1 MTAREKDK
9 DWRQAPVQTE
19 SGDIKAVGTW
29 LKAAREANGETLNDI
44 SRVTRIGKIYLE
56 AIEEGFASK
65 LPSPAY
71 TRGFI
76 RLYAAH
82 LGLSPDEA
90 LMILDRSQSSSS
102 EMSVA
107 VNDSDQ
113 KSRPVTTERPASP
126 GRKRLLILLILF
138 SCVAAALLLF
148 SPLKHMV
155 LPEKPA
161 QSALKTSAPD
171 GNILKDS
178 AGLPAVKS
186 ASEPSAAKTGDGPVA
201 DGIILRLR
209 AVRDGRLHITIDDA
223 VSQEYDLVAGD
234 IVEWKAEKAFLLDIE
249 NAASVEG
256 ELNGVQLKPFG
267 EQGQPAHMLISSDG
281 AHKE

>member
-1 MTAREKDK
+1 MIAREKDK
-9 DWRQAPVQTE
+9 DWRQTPVQSE
-19 SGDIKAVGTW
+19 SSNIKAVGTW
-29 LKAAREANGETLNDI
+29 LKAAREVKGETLNDI

-56 AIEEGFASK
+56 AIEEGSASK
-65 LPSPAY
+65 LPSLAY

-90 LMILDRSQSSSS
+90 LTILDRYQRSSS
-102 EMSVA
+102 ETSA
-107 VNDSDQ
+107 AGNDSGQ
-113 KSRPVTTERPASP
+113 ESRSAIIESQTSP
-126 GRKRLLILLILF
+126 GRNRWLILLILL
-138 SCVAAALLLF
+138 SCVAAALLFF
-148 SPLKHMV
+148 SPLKNMI

-161 QSALKTSAPD
+161 QSALKGPPPNE
-171 GNILKDS
+171 NIQKDP

-201 DGIILRLR
+201 DGIILRLK
-209 AVRDGRLHITIDDA
+209 AVRDGKLHITIDDA

-256 ELNGVQLKPFG
+256 ELNGVPLKPFG

-281 AHKE
+281 VHKE

>member
-9 DWRQAPVQTE
+9 DWRQTPVQAE

-29 LKAAREANGETLNDI
+29 LKAAREEKGETLHDV
-44 SRVTRIGKIYLE
+44 SRVPRIGKIYLE
-56 AIEEGFASK
+56 AMEEGSVSK
-65 LPSPAY
+65 LPSLAY

-90 LMILDRSQSSSS
+90 LMILERTQRSSS
-102 EMSVA
+102 EMSVTGN
-107 VNDSDQ
+107 VPDQ
-113 KSRPVTTERPASP
+113 KSRPVTIKSPVSP
-126 GRKRLLILLILF
+126 GRNRLLILLILL
-138 SCVAAALLLF
+138 SCGAAALFLF
-148 SPLKHMV
+148 APSKKLI

-161 QSALKTSAPD
+161 QSALKVSPPNE
-171 GNILKDS
+171 NIQEDP

-186 ASEPSAAKTGDGPVA
+186 TSEPFAAKTGDRPAA
-201 DGIILRLR
+201 DGIILRLK
-209 AVRDGRLHITIDDA
+209 AVRDGKLHITIDGA

-249 NAASVEG
+249 DAASVEG
-256 ELNGVQLKPFG
+256 ELNGVSLKPFG
-267 EQGQPAHMLISSDG
+267 EQGQPAHMLLSGDG
-281 AHKE
+281 ARKD

>member
-1 MTAREKDK
+1 MTARKKDK
-9 DWRQAPVQTE
+9 DWRQAPVQAE
-19 SGDIKAVGTW
+19 SSGIKAVGAW

-56 AIEEGFASK
+56 ALEEGSASK

-82 LGLSPDEA
+82 LGLSQDEA
-90 LMILDRSQSSSS
+90 LMILDRNQRSSS
-102 EMSVA
+102 EMSA
-107 VNDSDQ
+107 AENDSDQ
-113 KSRPVTTERPASP
+113 KSGSVTTERPAPP
-126 GRKRLLILLILF
+126 GRNRLLILLILF
-138 SCVAAALLLF
+138 SCFAAALLLF
-148 SPLKHMV
+148 SPLKQMI

-161 QSALKTSAPD
+161 QSSLQTSAPD
-171 GNILKDS
+171 GNILKAP

-186 ASEPSAAKTGDGPVA
+186 APEPSAAKTGDGPVA
-201 DGIILRLR
+201 DGIILRLK
-209 AVRDGRLHITIDDA
+209 AVRDGKLHITIDDA

-256 ELNGVQLKPFG
+256 ELNGVPLKPFG